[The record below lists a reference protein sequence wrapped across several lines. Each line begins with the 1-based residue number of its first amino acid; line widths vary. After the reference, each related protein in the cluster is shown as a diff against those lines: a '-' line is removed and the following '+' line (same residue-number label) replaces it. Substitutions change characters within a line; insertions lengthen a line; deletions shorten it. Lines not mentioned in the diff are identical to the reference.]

1 MRVRVRVVERVVER
15 VRVLER
21 VRVGIGER
29 RDRSVRRKWEMRILP
44 FMIIQEPNIGSYRT
58 CTS

>member
-1 MRVRVRVVERVVER
+1 MRVVER